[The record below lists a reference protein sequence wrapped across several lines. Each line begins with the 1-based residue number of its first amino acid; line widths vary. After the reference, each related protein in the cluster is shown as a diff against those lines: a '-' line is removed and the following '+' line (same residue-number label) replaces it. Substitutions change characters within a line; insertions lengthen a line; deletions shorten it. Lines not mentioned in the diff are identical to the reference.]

1 MLALR
6 KACVLHQVAP
16 FGWAQARKARVARL
30 LQELSSVHTARIR
43 SYLLLTTVVAV
54 GKTKEETS
62 EMRHMSPS
70 VPPTCTEEDR
80 EKKHPKQER
89 REALSKEAKSEGGKQ
104 SAVVH
109 DARDKSTEQGC
120 RSSLQGERW
129 EQTGSDYL
137 IGEQVCQAPSDNP
150 PHISSEEV
158 TRTQTLLHRRK
169 EHVEQTHIPQEVEEV
184 EVRQGISHEA
194 PRLHQELIPL
204 GI

>member
-1 MLALR
+1 MFILPVR
-6 KACVLHQVAP
+6 HVRVLHQGASLS
-16 FGWAQARKARVARL
+16 GAQARKARVARL
-30 LQELSSVHTARIR
+30 LQGLSTVRTTRIR
-43 SYLLLTTVVAV
+43 SYLLPTTVVAV
-54 GKTKEETS
+54 GKTEEETS
-62 EMRHMSPS
+62 EMRHVSPS

-80 EKKHPKQER
+80 EKKHPKEEW
-89 REALSKEAKSEGGKQ
+89 REALAKEAKSEGGEQ
-104 SAVVH
+104 STVVH
-109 DARDKSTEQGC
+109 DAGDKSTEQSC

-169 EHVEQTHIPQEVEEV
+169 EHIEQTHIPQEVEEI

-194 PRLHQELIPL
+194 PRLH
-204 GI
+204 